1 MNANKFVCI
10 SYICNVMAMK
20 QRIEILKG
28 IHPGKIIAR
37 ELQKRGIS
45 QRTFATSIGEHSQT
59 LNAVI
64 TGRRHLT
71 TEMAVK
77 IEQALGYEECFLL
90 ILQAYYETAECKKRL
105 AAQLIIGVPNVRRS
119 LFWDTDF
126 DTIDW
131 TLYKEAAIQRIC
143 EHGNDVEKAEIAQYY
158 HMPMSELNKYKPK
171 NSYRIKK

>member
-1 MNANKFVCI
+1 MQTNLFAFL
-10 SYICNVMAMK
+10 YICNVMVMK
-20 QRIEILKG
+20 QKIDILKG

-45 QRTFATSIGEHSQT
+45 QRAFAASIGEHSQT

-64 TGRRHLT
+64 TGHRYLT

-77 IEQALGYEECFLL
+77 IEQSLGYEECFLL
-90 ILQAYYETAECKKRL
+90 ILQAYHETAEYKKRL
-105 AAQLIIGVPNVRRS
+105 ATLSITGVPNVRHS

-131 TLYKEAAIQRIC
+131 ALYKEAVIQRVC
-143 EHGNDVEKAEIAQYY
+143 EYGNDVERAEIVQFY
-158 HMPMSELNKYKPK
+158 HIPMSELNRYIPK